1 MINFEYIKRFF
12 IGDSRFSYMHDICK
26 NEIVVGL
33 SNGQKFTIIQEN
45 YNLFKAVYIVFNII
59 ANTRVSFNISDE
71 DSFKK
76 SIETIYKLATV
87 YDEQSEKTKTY
98 EEDKMAEM
106 NRILAHHNSITDFG
120 YLPKEVEPG
129 VSATDIELALDAHNY
144 VVAKYEA
151 IEGDPSFNAAYGSDV
166 NIFIYRNKDKNKW
179 VFQCKYLDEGKI
191 YEEDNIEEINSI
203 LQDYVSL
210 SDYNKQSKE
219 AVEYPKGGSTMPNQT
234 VNKSFDFLNDY
245 KVVKL
250 AERAINDNFAELA
263 ELFFNYSNSEEEL
276 ETILLC
282 GNSKVL
288 FFAHGSNRKIT
299 IEFGQDG
306 EEPFRYVHT
315 NNGINILNDYDPK
328 ALNTIGNLIESA
340 VDAWLEDDENR
351 MNSIGLNDH
360 ILSLVDNIKTM
371 INLINTTIGKYNA

>member
-12 IGDSRFSYMHDICK
+12 IGDGRFRYVHNLCT
-26 NEIVVGL
+26 NEMLVEL
-33 SNGQKFTIIQEN
+33 QNGQKFTITQEKKV
-45 YNLFKAVYIVFNII
+45 FKIVYILPYGIK
-59 ANTRVSFNISDE
+59 VSFIIYDE
-71 DSFKK
+71 DDFKN
-76 SIETIYKLATV
+76 SIETIYKSATISDDQPEETEEV
-87 YDEQSEKTKTY
+87 EPTVSIEDIKLVLDSYGYTFKDFTTVEGDIVILVQYRSDIKICISKDKDKWVFECECKYRYRTENKTF
-98 EEDKMAEM
+98 EADSMVEI
-106 NRILAHHNSITDFG
+106 NRILSKYKSISDFN
-120 YLPKEVEPG
+120 YE
-129 VSATDIELALDAHNY
+129 DAI
-144 VVAKYEA
+144 KYP
-151 IEGDPSFNAAYGSDV
+151 I
-166 NIFIYRNKDKNKW
+166 
-179 VFQCKYLDEGKI
+179 
-191 YEEDNIEEINSI
+191 
-203 LQDYVSL
+203 
-210 SDYNKQSKE
+210 
-219 AVEYPKGGSTMPNQT
+219 GGNTMPNQT

-276 ETILLC
+276 ETILWC

-315 NNGINILNDYDPK
+315 NNGINMLNDYDPK
-328 ALNTIGNLIESA
+328 ALITIGNLIESA

-360 ILSLVDNIKTM
+360 MLSLVDNIKTM

>member
-1 MINFEYIKRFF
+1 MINFECIKRLL
-12 IGDSRFSYMHDICK
+12 IGDGRFEYMHDICK
-26 NEIVVGL
+26 NEMVVGL
-33 SNGQKFTIIQEN
+33 PNGQRFTIKQDK
-45 YNLFKAVYIVFNII
+45 NLFKALYILPYGIK
-59 ANTRVSFNISDE
+59 VSFIIHDE
-71 DSFKK
+71 KSLKN
-76 SIETIYKLATV
+76 SIETIYKSATIS
-87 YDEQSEKTKTY
+87 DDQSEEAKPT
-98 EEDKMAEM
+98 
-106 NRILAHHNSITDFG
+106 
-120 YLPKEVEPG
+120 
-129 VSATDIELALDAHNY
+129 VSAIDIELALDAYNY

-151 IEGDPSFNAAYGSDV
+151 IEGDPAFNAAYGSDV
-166 NIFIYRNKDKNKW
+166 NIFISRDKDKW

-191 YEEDNIEEINSI
+191 YEEDDIEEINSI

-219 AVEYPKGGSTMPNQT
+219 AIKYPIGGNTMPNQT

-250 AERAINDNFAELA
+250 AERAINDNFAELV

-276 ETILLC
+276 ETILWC

-360 ILSLVDNIKTM
+360 MLSLVDNIKTM
-371 INLINTTIGKYNA
+371 LNLINTTIGKYNA